1 MTNDATDDLAEV
13 KRRISE
19 IKKLKRSQVRW
30 TLSSHTAELA
40 IGAIEGFEKPKPAP
54 RKGKSRRRKRIK
66 RLL

>member
-1 MTNDATDDLAEV
+1 MTADAPDDLAEV

-40 IGAIEGFEKPKPAP
+40 IGAIEGTDEPKPAP
-54 RKGKSRRRKRIK
+54 RNGKSRRRKRRK

>member
-1 MTNDATDDLAEV
+1 MTNDVSDDLAEV

-19 IKKLKRSQVRW
+19 IKKRKRHQVRW

-40 IGAIEGFEKPKPAP
+40 IGAIEGVEKPRPAP
-54 RKGKSRRRKRIK
+54 RKGKSRRRKRTK

>member
-1 MTNDATDDLAEV
+1 MTADGPDDLAEV

-30 TLSSHTAELA
+30 TVSSHTAELA
-40 IGAIEGFEKPKPAP
+40 IGAIEGLDKPKPAP
-54 RKGKSRRRKRIK
+54 RMGKSRRRKRRK

>member
-1 MTNDATDDLAEV
+1 MTADAPDDLAEV

-40 IGAIEGFEKPKPAP
+40 IGAIEGLDKPKPAP
-54 RKGKSRRRKRIK
+54 RTGKSRRRKRRK